1 MCKSNTFITNIVM
14 WRVLSF
20 LVFLGLGHTVK
31 PLLSRH
37 LRDLPKCP
45 LNTGKNCTM
54 FVNDQHST
62 VTLYFDEVA
71 CR

>member
-1 MCKSNTFITNIVM
+1 MCKSNTFIINIVM

-20 LVFLGLGHTVK
+20 LGFLGLGHTVK
-31 PLLSRH
+31 PLLSTH
-37 LRDLPKCP
+37 LSDLPKCP

-71 CR
+71 CC